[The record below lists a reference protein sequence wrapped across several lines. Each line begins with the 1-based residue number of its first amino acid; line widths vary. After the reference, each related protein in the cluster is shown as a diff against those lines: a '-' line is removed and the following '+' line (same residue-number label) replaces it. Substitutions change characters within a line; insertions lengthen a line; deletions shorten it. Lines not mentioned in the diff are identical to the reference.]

1 MALHIRPIP
10 NHSFILRAYDG
21 EPFTSYQKRLPYRAV
36 CIVSI
41 TEEIAYVGGLTSA
54 RAGALDKWIPW
65 LRPVPGSLKKAD
77 IKEMIAFCRMMGAKE
92 IHIERSE
99 GHRMPFAK
107 LKGDLWV
114 IQTGATMGK
123 TL

>member
-36 CIVSI
+36 CVVSI

-107 LKGDLWV
+107 LRVDVWV
-114 IQTGATMGK
+114 ITT
-123 TL
+123 